1 MQCTNGDRYGG
12 RPARAVLALGTSEA
26 LARAFAQQGSVND
39 GIGAPLVA
47 KERGGAE
54 TSSSALGEPRRWSEA
69 KANGTRMLA
78 KFVDDN
84 FHDGNFSAPRA
95 PASERAQHEAEPG
108 YDPELGAAP
117 EFTVGL
123 RWAGATNV
131 CDPAGSAI
139 AWPWE
144 SNRDEPFKTTQVDLS
159 KSTIN
164 FRVEGRL
171 PLRRAPP
178 SSPTQ

>member
-131 CDPAGSAI
+131 CDPAGSHLRQGGAVR
-139 AWPWE
+139 AVSRPPPVVTAFHCE
-144 SNRDEPFKTTQVDLS
+144 CTGDS
-159 KSTIN
+159 
-164 FRVEGRL
+164 
-171 PLRRAPP
+171 PLRQVAHCRW
-178 SSPTQ
+178 

>member
-1 MQCTNGDRYGG
+1 M
-12 RPARAVLALGTSEA
+12 
-26 LARAFAQQGSVND
+26 QQGSVND

-144 SNRDEPFKTTQVDLS
+144 SNRGEPFTT
-159 KSTIN
+159 KAATT
-164 FRVEGRL
+164 
-171 PLRRAPP
+171 RR
-178 SSPTQ
+178 S